1 MVSPAKGAE
10 LATSV
15 YGKHKRLP
23 EKLLTKVELGE
34 RRILDFNTAGGQEH
48 NSRRLPMLFF
58 ACRMFKLDALEKTF
72 VCGFIFGDLFISLER
87 KKKCVDS
94 APFFFFYKCNTNKGR
109 WIL

>member
-23 EKLLTKVELGE
+23 ESLLTKVELGE

-58 ACRMFKLDALEKTF
+58 ACRMFKLVALEKELLF
-72 VCGFIFGDLFISLER
+72 VVLYLEIFLFL
-87 KKKCVDS
+87 
-94 APFFFFYKCNTNKGR
+94 
-109 WIL
+109 